1 MIELKSNS
9 DYTALPE
16 KDSDVYYY
24 IYDTSEHYVT
34 ASDYDTYKTNQTR
47 ITNALSA
54 SVSNIQLSIGSLSD
68 LTTEN
73 KNTLVYAINELHTY
87 ISNTSS
93 TLSSLLSE
101 TGAIATIQTSV
112 SNLAKEVSTK
122 YVTIESITKE
132 DPEVEYI
139 FVKKSEFDLYK
150 QEQSESFSD
159 SINTKELT
167 TEKLNTPSINLGND
181 VITSADST
189 LVFNEKS
196 IAFFNQIPNIEVLD
210 QTTYDSKDKD
220 DKTYYMVYDTN
231 DRYVLE
237 SELLEYKTN
246 QAQALKG
253 VSDLASNNQILIG
266 NLLNLETDNKNTLVL
281 AINELVNKINTLTQ
295 ELNALKE
302 KIG

>member
-1 MIELKSNS
+1 
-9 DYTALPE
+9 
-16 KDSDVYYY
+16 V
-24 IYDTSEHYVT
+24 
-34 ASDYDTYKTNQTR
+34 
-47 ITNALSA
+47 
-54 SVSNIQLSIGSLSD
+54 QLSVGLLSN
-68 LTTEN
+68 LATEN

-87 ISNTSS
+87 ISNTSN
-93 TLSSLLSE
+93 TLSNLMSE
-101 TGAIATIQTSV
+101 NGAIAQIQTSV
-112 SNLAKEVSTK
+112 SNLTKEMSTK

-150 QEQSESFSD
+150 QEQSKSFSD

-167 TEKLNTPSINLGND
+167 TEKLNTPIINLGDD

-196 IAFFNQIPNIEVLD
+196 IAFLNQIPNIEVLD

-220 DKTYYMVYDTN
+220 DETYYMVYDTT
-231 DRYVLE
+231 DRYVPE

-253 VSDLASNNQILIG
+253 VSDLASNNQMLIG
-266 NLLNLETDNKNTLVL
+266 NLSNLETDNKNTLVL